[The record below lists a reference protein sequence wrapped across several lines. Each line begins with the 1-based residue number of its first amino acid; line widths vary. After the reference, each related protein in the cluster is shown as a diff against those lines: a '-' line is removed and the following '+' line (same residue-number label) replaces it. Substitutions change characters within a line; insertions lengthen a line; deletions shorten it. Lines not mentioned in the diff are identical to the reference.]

1 MERDRF
7 LRVLERDWER
17 ERDRR
22 DLLERLGERFPV
34 SAVGAGGGGV
44 SIATGNAVNACERE
58 RGGNNNGVL
67 PTVVPGSIAAAMVD
81 WASRTLLITLSSS
94 LAAACGV
101 ISGGFTM
108 ALFE

>member
-34 SAVGAGGGGV
+34 SAVGAGGGGSV
-44 SIATGNAVNACERE
+44 SVATGNGVKRERE
-58 RGGNNNGVL
+58 REGNNNGAL
-67 PTVVPGSIAAAMVD
+67 QTVVPGSIAAAMVD

>member
-1 MERDRF
+1 MWPARELWESVGTLGGGLCLERDRF

-44 SIATGNAVNACERE
+44 SVATGNGVNA
-58 RGGNNNGVL
+58 
-67 PTVVPGSIAAAMVD
+67 
-81 WASRTLLITLSSS
+81 
-94 LAAACGV
+94 
-101 ISGGFTM
+101 
-108 ALFE
+108 